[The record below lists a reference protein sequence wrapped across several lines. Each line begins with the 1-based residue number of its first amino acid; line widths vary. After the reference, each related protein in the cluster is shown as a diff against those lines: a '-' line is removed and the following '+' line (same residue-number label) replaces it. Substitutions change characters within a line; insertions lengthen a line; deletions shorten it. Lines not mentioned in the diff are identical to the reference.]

1 MDSKTVAMADKKIT
15 ARQITVKDLPK
26 VAAAVA
32 PFIDEFDNVVK
43 QGGLTNQALIKLCL
57 NHTDDFVR
65 LCVVMTDADK
75 DWLNNLS
82 PSDFYK
88 LVEQVITISHDFFL
102 TQLEPSLI
110 AIIQSL
116 NNQVLSMI
124 LTRMITGLSQQSS
137 DLSAMGMADKT
148 S

>member
-88 LVEQVITISHDFFL
+88 LVEQVITISHDFF
-102 TQLEPSLI
+102 
-110 AIIQSL
+110 
-116 NNQVLSMI
+116 
-124 LTRMITGLSQQSS
+124 
-137 DLSAMGMADKT
+137 
-148 S
+148 

>member
-1 MDSKTVAMADKKIT
+1 MDSKTVAMVDKKIT